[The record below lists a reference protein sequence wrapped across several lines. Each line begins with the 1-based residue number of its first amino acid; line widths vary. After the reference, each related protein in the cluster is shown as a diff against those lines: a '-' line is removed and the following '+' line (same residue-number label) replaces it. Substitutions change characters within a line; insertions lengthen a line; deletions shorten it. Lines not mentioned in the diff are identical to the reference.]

1 MARNDELLKG
11 LGIGVGAVLLLPVVV
26 TAIAPVVRA
35 LGRSAVKAGVW
46 AYEKSRESMEEF
58 GEAMEDI
65 KAEVEEE
72 LRQAHEAREAM
83 GAFEGEAPDAVEPGK
98 HER

>member
-11 LGIGVGAVLLLPVVV
+11 LGLGVGAVLLLPVVV

-35 LGRSAVKAGVW
+35 VGRSAVKAGVW

-65 KAEVEEE
+65 KAEVEDE
-72 LRQAHEAREAM
+72 LRQAHEAREATD
-83 GAFEGEAPDAVEPGK
+83 ALEAETRDAVDPGK
-98 HER
+98 LER